1 MIDGGGLTQ
10 RDINPATHVIPRGDK
25 AIALKLCSQ
34 VLIRDVTL
42 FHGGHF
48 AIITTG
54 CDMVTIDNVT
64 IDTNRDGIDLDCCR
78 NTTVSN
84 CRINS
89 PRDDGLCPKSSFA
102 LGRNVITENLVITN
116 CEVSGF
122 EEGTLL
128 DGTMKPSRSATGRIK
143 FGTEANGGF
152 RNVTVSNCTFR
163 SCRGLALEEVDG
175 GILENIN
182 ITNITMMDVS
192 MYGIYLTTG
201 ERNRGPNV
209 TQPSVL
215 RNISIS
221 HVWATGVDAASGIQ
235 ITGMPGHPIENVR
248 LDDIRMESRGG
259 GTKEQA
265 ERVPLELAK
274 EYPEPN
280 RVGVM
285 PAYGLYARH
294 VKGLELSNMHLSFEK
309 DDARYAMA
317 CSDVQGLEIDNLK
330 AQVGTG
336 AKAARLEAV
345 TEMVVR
351 NSPVL
356 EGNGAV
362 EKSETARPGVAATR
376 PARGPTSRP
385 AGTRPGGRGN
395 LDNPDSRPRLPW
407 LE

>member
-1 MIDGGGLTQ
+1 
-10 RDINPATHVIPRGDK
+10 
-25 AIALKLCSQ
+25 
-34 VLIRDVTL
+34 
-42 FHGGHF
+42 
-48 AIITTG
+48 
-54 CDMVTIDNVT
+54 
-64 IDTNRDGIDLDCCR
+64 
-78 NTTVSN
+78 
-84 CRINS
+84 
-89 PRDDGLCPKSSFA
+89 
-102 LGRNVITENLVITN
+102 VITENLVITN

-209 TQPSVL
+209 TQASVL

-280 RVGVM
+280 RVGIM
-285 PAYGLYARH
+285 PAYGLFARH
-294 VKGLELSNMHLSFEK
+294 VKGLELANMHLSFEK

-336 AKAARLEAV
+336 AKVARLEAV
-345 TEMVVR
+345 TGLVVR

-356 EGNGAV
+356 EGESAV

-376 PARGPTSRP
+376 PARGPASRP

-395 LDNPDSRPRLPW
+395 VDNPDARPRLPW